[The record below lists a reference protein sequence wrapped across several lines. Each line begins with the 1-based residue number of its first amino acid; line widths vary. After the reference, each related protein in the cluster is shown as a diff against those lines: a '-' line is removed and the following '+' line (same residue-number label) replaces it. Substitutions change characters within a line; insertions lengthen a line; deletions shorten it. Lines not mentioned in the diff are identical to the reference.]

1 MISGAAGIKELLRIK
16 QGDNE
21 SCLWQ
26 GERSGGFK
34 RGDWD
39 CTVYS
44 AFKLTSTAESFFI
57 EETVARPRVGTVIFE
72 RTNKAAVKR
81 DLM

>member
-1 MISGAAGIKELLRIK
+1 LRIK
-16 QGDNE
+16 QGDNS
-21 SCLWQ
+21 SCEWQ
-26 GERSGGFK
+26 GERSGGFR

-44 AFKLTSTAESFFI
+44 AFRLTSTPDTFFI
-57 EETVARPRVGTVIFE
+57 EETLRASDGGEIIFE
-72 RTNKAAVKR
+72 RTNKSALKR